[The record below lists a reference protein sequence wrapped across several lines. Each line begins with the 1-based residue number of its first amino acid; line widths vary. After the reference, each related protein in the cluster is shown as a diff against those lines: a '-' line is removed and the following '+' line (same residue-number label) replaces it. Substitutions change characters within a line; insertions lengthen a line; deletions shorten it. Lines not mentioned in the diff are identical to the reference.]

1 MFFTPIDYERWERK
15 EYLKYFQETAIYITA
30 DVDITALYGQ
40 IKRRGLRLYPALV
53 YCAARVINQDQA
65 FRYARDAQG
74 NIGLWDVVYPY
85 YTVPRLDDNAL
96 FSMKC
101 TAYTADFAA
110 FYEAFTGDYAQ
121 AETSGRL
128 LCDPKLPENIC
139 GISITPELSFTAFSF
154 GGSPKEDFTP
164 FTLFGRFRREGER
177 ILLPVAGEFSHA
189 VNDGLHISRFFQQL
203 EETGKLLFNDV

>member
-15 EYLKYFQETAIYITA
+15 EYLECFQKTAIYITA

-40 IKRRGLRLYPALV
+40 IKRRALRLYPALV

-74 NIGLWDVVYPY
+74 NIGLWDMVHPY

-128 LCDPKLPENIC
+128 LCAPQ
-139 GISITPELSFTAFSF
+139 A
-154 GGSPKEDFTP
+154 
-164 FTLFGRFRREGER
+164 
-177 ILLPVAGEFSHA
+177 AGEYLRCLDHA
-189 VNDGLHISRFFQQL
+189 GTELYGL
-203 EETGKLLFNDV
+203 